1 MSATVKSEDSHEKF
15 TNETL
20 ATTSHTDIFLATYI
34 EIR

>member
-20 ATTSHTDIFLATYI
+20 ATTSHTDTFF
-34 EIR
+34 